1 MARAWRARA
10 RAWSPGP
17 LGTNDRTR
25 AAPQIRTGAASVA
38 VRPAPLAAAVGYRTS
53 EVTHWQACGP
63 VPAAKSATET
73 DPPGS
78 KVSAVLCVVPCT
90 YVVSRFRPA
99 WTAAVSGKIL
109 ATWLAPPGL
118 SSCSAGPTPGTH
130 DRRAQLL

>member
-17 LGTNDRTR
+17 LGTHDRTR
-25 AAPQIRTGAASVA
+25 AAPQTRT
-38 VRPAPLAAAVGYRTS
+38 RAAAVGYRTS